1 MKPSISPQDHAR
13 VLAEGLDIP
22 QQQPSFALPLPEV
35 GICGKT
41 VWVRLP
47 EGLIPF
53 TARLE
58 VNLAAEVRGIHM
70 SRMEEVIAALYDR
83 EFSDLREY
91 GARLGREMMAR
102 QGASHGRVRLA
113 GQLPLIRTARVSGRQ
128 SVDSIA
134 LSLDLKLVKQGEEIK
149 SLAMFG
155 VGVAHITACPCTQAY
170 NQTLFR
176 KEGEECPLPTHSQ
189 RSQTT
194 LSVQSA
200 GLSPSIAELLACLEE
215 ALHVTQDLLKRT
227 DEAQLVYASHSLP
240 QFAED
245 AVREVARRTGERF
258 GGALPPET
266 LVTIESLSLESIHI
280 HDVCCRLE
288 TPLAEIVRH
297 LQGTPWQQC

>member
-1 MKPSISPQDHAR
+1 MKPSISSQDHAR
-13 VLAEGLDIP
+13 VLAEGIDIP
-22 QQQPSFALPLPEV
+22 RQQPSFALPLPEV

-47 EGLIPF
+47 EGLMPF
-53 TARLE
+53 SARLE

-70 SRMEEVIAALYDR
+70 SRMEEVVAALHDR
-83 EFSDLREY
+83 EFADLREY
-91 GARLGREMMAR
+91 GLQLGREMMAR
-102 QGASHGRVRLA
+102 QGASSGRVRLV

-134 LSLDLKLVKQGEEIK
+134 VSLDLKLAGQGEEMK
-149 SLAMFG
+149 SVAVLG

-194 LSVQSA
+194 LSLQST

-227 DEAQLVYASHSLP
+227 DEAQLVYTSHSLP

-245 AVREVARRTGERF
+245 AVREVARRAGERF
-258 GGALPPET
+258 GRVLPPGT
-266 LVTIESLSLESIHI
+266 LVVIESLSLESIHI

-288 TPLAEIVRH
+288 TTLAEIVNH
-297 LQGTPWQQC
+297 L

>member
-1 MKPSISPQDHAR
+1 MKPSISFQDHAR
-13 VLAEGLDIP
+13 VLAEGIDIP
-22 QQQPSFALPLPEV
+22 RQQPSFALPLPEV

-47 EGLIPF
+47 EGLMPF
-53 TARLE
+53 SARLE
-58 VNLAAEVRGIHM
+58 VNLAAEIRGIHM
-70 SRMEEVIAALYDR
+70 SRMEEVVAALHDR
-83 EFSDLREY
+83 EFADLREY
-91 GARLGREMMAR
+91 GLQLGREMMAR
-102 QGASHGRVRLA
+102 QGASSGRVRLV

-134 LSLDLKLVKQGEEIK
+134 VSLDLKLAGQGEEMK
-149 SLAMFG
+149 SVAVLG

-194 LSVQSA
+194 LSLQSA

-227 DEAQLVYASHSLP
+227 DEAQLVYTSHSLP

-245 AVREVARRTGERF
+245 AVREVARRAGERF
-258 GGALPPET
+258 GRVLPPGT
-266 LVTIESLSLESIHI
+266 LVVIESLSLESIHI

-288 TPLAEIVRH
+288 TTLAEIVNH
-297 LQGTPWQQC
+297 L

>member
-1 MKPSISPQDHAR
+1 M
-13 VLAEGLDIP
+13 LAEGIDIP
-22 QQQPSFALPLPEV
+22 QQPPSFALPLPEV

-53 TARLE
+53 SARLE
-58 VNLAAEVRGIHM
+58 VNLGAEVRGIHM
-70 SRMEEVIAALYDR
+70 SRMEEVIAGLYDQ
-83 EFSDLREY
+83 EFNDLRDY
-91 GARLGREMMAR
+91 GLQLGREMMVR
-102 QGASHGRVRLA
+102 QGASRGRVRLA

-134 LSLDLKLVKQGEEIK
+134 ISLDLKLTGQGEE
-149 SLAMFG
+149 LETVAVLG

-176 KEGEECPLPTHSQ
+176 KEGDECPLPTHSQ

-194 LSVQSA
+194 LSLQSA
-200 GLSPSIAELLACLEE
+200 GLSPSIGELLGCLEE

-227 DEAQLVYASHSLP
+227 DEAQLVYTSHRLP

-245 AVREVARRTGERF
+245 AVREVARRAGERF
-258 GGALPPET
+258 SRVLPPET
-266 LVTIESLSLESIHI
+266 LVVIESLSLESIHI

-288 TPLAEIVRH
+288 TTLAEIVNH
-297 LQGTPWQQC
+297 L

>member
-13 VLAEGLDIP
+13 VLAEGVDIP
-22 QQQPSFALPLPEV
+22 QQRPSFGLPLPEV

-53 TARLE
+53 AARLE

-83 EFSDLREY
+83 EFSDLRDY
-91 GARLGREMMAR
+91 GVQLGREMMAR
-102 QGASHGRVRLA
+102 QGANRGRVRLS
-113 GQLPLIRTARVSGRQ
+113 GKLPLIRTAMVSARQ

-134 LSLDLKLVKQGEEIK
+134 VSLDLKLAKQGEEME
-149 SLAMFG
+149 SVAVFG
-155 VGVAHITACPCTQAY
+155 VGVTHITACPCTQAY

-176 KEGEECPLPTHSQ
+176 KEEDACPLPTHSQ
-189 RSQTT
+189 RSLTT
-194 LSVQSA
+194 LSMQSA
-200 GLSPSIAELLACLEE
+200 GLAPSIPELLACLEE

-227 DEAQLVYASHSLP
+227 DEAQLVYTSHSQP

-245 AVREVARRTGERF
+245 AVREVARRAGERF
-258 GGALPPET
+258 GKLLPPET
-266 LVTIESLSLESIHI
+266 LVVIDSLSLESIHI

-288 TPLAEIVRH
+288 TSLAEIVRY
-297 LQGTPWQQC
+297 L

>member
-22 QQQPSFALPLPEV
+22 QQRPSFALPLPEV

-70 SRMEEVIAALYDR
+70 SRMEEVVATLHDK
-83 EFSDLREY
+83 EFADLREY
-91 GARLGREMMAR
+91 GLQLGREMMAR
-102 QGASHGRVRLA
+102 QGADSGRVRLV
-113 GQLPLIRTARVSGRQ
+113 GQLPLIRTAKVSGRQ
-128 SVDSIA
+128 SVDSITIN
-134 LSLDLKLVKQGEEIK
+134 LDLKLAGQGEELE
-149 SLAMFG
+149 SVAMFG

-170 NQTLFR
+170 NQTLFC
-176 KEGEECPLPTHSQ
+176 KEGEDCPLPTHSQ

-194 LSVQSA
+194 LSLQSA
-200 GLSPSIAELLACLEE
+200 GLSPSIAELLACLEA

-227 DEAQLVYASHSLP
+227 DEAQLVYTSHSLP

-245 AVREVARRTGERF
+245 AVREVARLAGERF
-258 GGALPPET
+258 GRVLPPET
-266 LVTIESLSLESIHI
+266 LVVIESLSLESIHI

-288 TPLAEIVRH
+288 TTLAEIVRH
-297 LQGTPWQQC
+297 L

>member
-22 QQQPSFALPLPEV
+22 QQRPSFALPLPEV

-70 SRMEEVIAALYDR
+70 SRMEEVVSTLYDQ

-91 GARLGREMMAR
+91 GLQLGREMVAR
-102 QGASHGRVRLA
+102 QGASSGRVRLA
-113 GQLPLIRTARVSGRQ
+113 GQLPLIRTAQVSGRQ

-134 LSLDLKLVKQGEEIK
+134 ISLDLKLAGQGDEM
-149 SLAMFG
+149 STVAVLG

-176 KEGEECPLPTHSQ
+176 KEGDDCPLPTHSQ
-189 RSQTT
+189 RSKTT
-194 LSVQSA
+194 LSLQSS
-200 GLSPSIAELLACLEE
+200 GLSPSIAELLACLES

-227 DEAQLVYASHSLP
+227 DEAQLVYTSHTLP

-245 AVREVARRTGERF
+245 AVRDVARRAGERF
-258 GGALPPET
+258 GRALPPET
-266 LVTIESLSLESIHI
+266 LVVIESLSLESIHI

-288 TPLAEIVRH
+288 TTLAEIVNH
-297 LQGTPWQQC
+297 L

>member
-1 MKPSISPQDHAR
+1 MKSSISPQDHAR

-58 VNLAAEVRGIHM
+58 VNLAAQVRGIHM
-70 SRMEEVIAALYDR
+70 SRMEEVIAALYDKD
-83 EFSDLREY
+83 FADLREY
-91 GARLGREMMAR
+91 GLQLGREMMSR
-102 QGASHGRVRLA
+102 QGANSGRVRLA
-113 GQLPLIRTARVSGRQ
+113 GQLPLIRTAKVSGRQ
-128 SVDSIA
+128 SMDSIA
-134 LSLDLKLVKQGEEIK
+134 VNLDLKLVGQGEELE
-149 SLAMFG
+149 SVAMFG

-170 NQTLFR
+170 NQTLFH
-176 KEGEECPLPTHSQ
+176 KEGGGCPLPTHSQ

-194 LSVQSA
+194 LSLQST
-200 GLSPSIAELLACLEE
+200 GFSPSIGELLACLEA

-227 DEAQLVYASHSLP
+227 DEAQLVYTSHSQP

-245 AVREVARRTGERF
+245 AVREVARQAGERF
-258 GGALPPET
+258 GKILPPEI
-266 LVTIESLSLESIHI
+266 LVVIDSLSLESIHI

-288 TPLAEIVRH
+288 TTLAEIVRY
-297 LQGTPWQQC
+297 L

>member
-53 TARLE
+53 SARLE

-70 SRMEEVIAALYDR
+70 SRMEEVVAALYDR
-83 EFSDLREY
+83 EFADLREY
-91 GARLGREMMAR
+91 GLHLGQEMMAR
-102 QGASHGRVRLA
+102 QGACSGRVRLT
-113 GQLPLIRTARVSGRQ
+113 GQLPLIRTAKVSGRQ
-128 SVDSIA
+128 SVDSIVV
-134 LSLDLKLVKQGEEIK
+134 SLDLKLAGQGQELQ
-149 SLAMFG
+149 SVAALG

-194 LSVQSA
+194 LSLQSR
-200 GLSPSIAELLACLEE
+200 GFSPSIAELLACLES

-227 DEAQLVYASHSLP
+227 DEAQLVYTSHSLP

-245 AVREVARRTGERF
+245 AVREVARQAGEQF
-258 GGALPPET
+258 GKTLPPET
-266 LVTIESLSLESIHI
+266 LVVIESLSLESIHI

-288 TPLAEIVRH
+288 TTLSEIVNH
-297 LQGTPWQQC
+297 L

>member
-53 TARLE
+53 SARLE

-70 SRMEEVIAALYDR
+70 SRMEEVVAALYDR
-83 EFSDLREY
+83 EFADLREY
-91 GARLGREMMAR
+91 GLHLGQEMMAR
-102 QGASHGRVRLA
+102 QGACSGRVRLT
-113 GQLPLIRTARVSGRQ
+113 GQLPLIRTAKVSGRQ
-128 SVDSIA
+128 SVDSIVVC
-134 LSLDLKLVKQGEEIK
+134 LDLKLAGLGQELHSVAA
-149 SLAMFG
+149 LG

-194 LSVQSA
+194 LSLQSR
-200 GLSPSIAELLACLEE
+200 GFSPSIAELLACLES

-227 DEAQLVYASHSLP
+227 DEAQLVYTSHSLP

-245 AVREVARRTGERF
+245 AVREVARQAGEQF
-258 GGALPPET
+258 GKTLPPET
-266 LVTIESLSLESIHI
+266 LVVIESLSLESIHI

-288 TPLAEIVRH
+288 TTLSEIVNH
-297 LQGTPWQQC
+297 L

>member
-1 MKPSISPQDHAR
+1 LKPFISPQDHAR
-13 VLAEGLDIP
+13 ALAESLDIP
-22 QQQPSFALPLPEV
+22 QQQPSFALPIPEV

-58 VNLAAEVRGIHM
+58 VNLAAQVRGIHM
-70 SRMEEVIAALYDR
+70 SRMEEVVADLYEQ
-83 EFSDLREY
+83 EFADLREY
-91 GARLGREMMAR
+91 GLQLGREMMAR
-102 QGASHGRVRLA
+102 QGASTGRVRLT
-113 GQLPLIRTARVSGRQ
+113 GKLPLIRTARVSGRQ

-134 LSLDLKLVKQGEEIK
+134 VSLDLKLAGQGEELQ
-149 SLAMFG
+149 SQAMLG

-176 KEGEECPLPTHSQ
+176 KEDDGCPLPTHSQ

-194 LSVQSA
+194 LLLQSA
-200 GLSPSIAELLACLEE
+200 GLSPTIAELLACLED
-215 ALHVTQDLLKRT
+215 ALHVTQDLLKRA
-227 DEAQLVYASHSLP
+227 DEAQLVYLSHSLP

-245 AVREVARRTGERF
+245 AVREVARRAGERF
-258 GGALPPET
+258 GRALPPET
-266 LVTIESLSLESIHI
+266 LVVIESLSLESIHL

-288 TPLAEIVRH
+288 TTLAEIIT
-297 LQGTPWQQC
+297 L

>member
-1 MKPSISPQDHAR
+1 MKVSISPQDHAR
-13 VLAEGLDIP
+13 VLAEGVDIP

-47 EGLIPF
+47 EGLVPF
-53 TARLE
+53 SARLE
-58 VNLAAEVRGIHM
+58 VNLSAQVRGIHM
-70 SRMEEVIAALYDR
+70 SRMEEVIAALYDQ

-91 GARLGREMMAR
+91 GLQLGREMMAR
-102 QGASHGRVRLA
+102 QGANTGRVRLS

-128 SVDSIA
+128 SVDSID
-134 LSLDLKLVKQGEEIK
+134 LTLDLKLFGQGAELY
-149 SLAMFG
+149 SVAMLG

-176 KEGEECPLPTHSQ
+176 KEGEECPMPTHSQ

-194 LSVQSA
+194 LSLQSS
-200 GLSPSIAELLACLEE
+200 GLSPSIGEMLGCLED

-227 DEAQLVYASHSLP
+227 DEAQLVYTSHSLP

-245 AVREVARRTGERF
+245 AVREVARCAGERF
-258 GGALPPET
+258 GKVLPLET
-266 LVTIESLSLESIHI
+266 VVVIESLSLESIHI

-288 TPLAEIVRH
+288 TTLAEIVSH
-297 LQGTPWQQC
+297 L

>member
-13 VLAEGLDIP
+13 VLAEGIDIP
-22 QQQPSFALPLPEV
+22 QQQPSFGLPLPEV

-58 VNLAAEVRGIHM
+58 VNLAAQVRGIHM
-70 SRMEEVIAALYDR
+70 SRMEEVIAALYDK

-91 GARLGREMMAR
+91 GLQLGREMMAR
-102 QGASHGRVRLA
+102 QGASSGRVRLA
-113 GQLPLIRTARVSGRQ
+113 GQLPFIRTARVSGRQ

-134 LSLDLKLVKQGEEIK
+134 VSLDLKLAGQGEELE
-149 SLAMFG
+149 SVAMFG

-176 KEGEECPLPTHSQ
+176 KEGDDCPLPTHSQ

-194 LSVQSA
+194 LSLQSA
-200 GLSPSIAELLACLEE
+200 DLSPSIAELLACLEA

-227 DEAQLVYASHSLP
+227 DEAQLVYTSHSLP

-245 AVREVARRTGERF
+245 AVREVARCAGERF
-258 GGALPPET
+258 GRALPPET
-266 LVTIESLSLESIHI
+266 LVVIESLSLESIHI

-288 TPLAEIVRH
+288 TSLAEIVRY
-297 LQGTPWQQC
+297 L

>member
-53 TARLE
+53 TARIE
-58 VNLAAEVRGIHM
+58 VNLAAQVRGIHM
-70 SRMEEVIAALYDR
+70 SRMEEVISALYDQ

-91 GARLGREMMAR
+91 GLQLGREMMAR
-102 QGASHGRVRLA
+102 QGASSGRVRLV
-113 GQLPLIRTARVSGRQ
+113 GQLPLIRTAKVSGRQ

-134 LSLDLKLVKQGEEIK
+134 VSLDLKLVGQGEELE
-149 SLAMFG
+149 SVAMFG
-155 VGVAHITACPCTQAY
+155 VGVPHITACPCTQAY

-176 KEGEECPLPTHSQ
+176 KEGEDCPLPTHSQ

-194 LSVQSA
+194 LSLQSA
-200 GLSPSIAELLACLEE
+200 GLFPSIAELLACLEA

-227 DEAQLVYASHSLP
+227 DEAQLVYTSHSLP

-245 AVREVARRTGERF
+245 AVREVARQAGERF
-258 GGALPPET
+258 GRVLPPET
-266 LVTIESLSLESIHI
+266 LVVIDSLSLESIHI

-288 TPLAEIVRH
+288 TTLAEIVRH
-297 LQGTPWQQC
+297 L

>member
-13 VLAEGLDIP
+13 VLAEGIDIP
-22 QQQPSFALPLPEV
+22 QQRPSFGLPLPEV

-47 EGLIPF
+47 EGLVPF
-53 TARLE
+53 SARLE
-58 VNLAAEVRGIHM
+58 VNLAAQVRGIHM
-70 SRMEEVIAALYDR
+70 SRMEEVIAGLYDR

-91 GARLGREMMAR
+91 GLQLGREMMAR
-102 QGASHGRVRLA
+102 QGASCGRVRLD
-113 GQLPLIRTARVSGRQ
+113 GQLPLIRTAKVSGRQ
-128 SVDSIA
+128 SVDSIGV
-134 LSLDLKLVKQGEEIK
+134 SLDLKLAGQGEALEGVA
-149 SLAMFG
+149 LFG

-170 NQTLFR
+170 NQILFR
-176 KEGEECPLPTHSQ
+176 REDDDCPLPTHSQ

-200 GLSPSIAELLACLEE
+200 DLYPSIGELLACLEE

-227 DEAQLVYASHSLP
+227 DEAQLVYTSHSQP

-258 GGALPPET
+258 GRVLPPET
-266 LVTIESLSLESIHI
+266 PVVIESLSLESIHI

-288 TPLAEIVRH
+288 TTLAEIVNH
-297 LQGTPWQQC
+297 L

>member
-1 MKPSISPQDHAR
+1 MKPSISPQDHVR
-13 VLAEGLDIP
+13 VLAEGIDIP
-22 QQQPSFALPLPEV
+22 QQPPSFSLPLSEV

-70 SRMEEVIAALYDR
+70 SRMEEVIASLYDR

-91 GARLGREMMAR
+91 GLLLGREMMAR
-102 QGASHGRVRLA
+102 QGANSGRVRLA
-113 GQLPLIRTARVSGRQ
+113 GQLPLVRTASVSGRQ

-134 LSLDLKLVKQGEEIK
+134 VSLDMNLAGKGGEKE
-149 SLAMFG
+149 SMAMFG

-176 KEGEECPLPTHSQ
+176 KEEEDCPLPTHSQ

-194 LSVQSA
+194 LFLQSA
-200 GLSPSIAELLACLEE
+200 GLSPSIAELLVCLEE

-245 AVREVARRTGERF
+245 AVREVARKVGEKF
-258 GGALPPET
+258 GTVLPQET
-266 LVTIESLSLESIHI
+266 LVVIESLSLESIHI

-288 TPLAEIVRH
+288 TALAEIVRH
-297 LQGTPWQQC
+297 L

>member
-13 VLAEGLDIP
+13 VLAEGIDIP
-22 QQQPSFALPLPEV
+22 QQPPAFALPLPEV

-58 VNLAAEVRGIHM
+58 VNLGAEVRGIHM
-70 SRMEEVIAALYDR
+70 SRMEEVIAGLYGK
-83 EFSDLREY
+83 EFSDLRDY
-91 GARLGREMMAR
+91 GLQLGREMMAR
-102 QGASHGRVRLA
+102 QGASTGRVRLT
-113 GQLPLIRTARVSGRQ
+113 GQLPLVRTARVSGRQ
-128 SVDSIA
+128 SVDSIVV
-134 LSLDLKLVKQGEEIK
+134 SLDLKLAGQGETLE
-149 SLAMFG
+149 SLAVLG

-176 KEGEECPLPTHSQ
+176 KEDEDCPLPTHSQ

-194 LSVQSA
+194 LALQST

-215 ALHVTQDLLKRT
+215 ALHVTQDLLKRG
-227 DEAQLVYASHSLP
+227 DEAQLVYTSHSLP

-245 AVREVARRTGERF
+245 AVREVARRAGERF
-258 GGALPPET
+258 GRVLPPET
-266 LVTIESLSLESIHI
+266 LVVIESLSLESIHI

-288 TPLAEIVRH
+288 TTLAEIVRH
-297 LQGTPWQQC
+297 L

>member
-1 MKPSISPQDHAR
+1 MKTSISPQDHAR
-13 VLAEGLDIP
+13 VLAEGVDIP

-47 EGLIPF
+47 EGLVPF
-53 TARLE
+53 SARLE

-70 SRMEEVIAALYDR
+70 SRMEEVIAALYDQD
-83 EFSDLREY
+83 FSDLRQY
-91 GARLGREMMAR
+91 GLRLGKEMMAR
-102 QGASHGRVRLA
+102 QGACSGRVRLA
-113 GQLPLIRTARVSGRQ
+113 GQLPLIRTAKVSGRQ

-134 LSLDLKLVKQGEEIK
+134 VSLDLKLAGQGDDLKTEA
-149 SLAMFG
+149 LFG

-170 NQTLFR
+170 NQILFG

-194 LSVQSA
+194 LSLQSA
-200 GLSPSIAELLACLEE
+200 DLSPSIAELLGCLEA

-227 DEAQLVYASHSLP
+227 DEAQLVYTSHSQP

-245 AVREVARRTGERF
+245 AVREVARQVGEQF
-258 GGALPPET
+258 GKTLPPEA
-266 LVTIESLSLESIHI
+266 LVVIESLSLESIHI

-288 TPLAEIVRH
+288 TTLAEIVNH
-297 LQGTPWQQC
+297 L

>member
-1 MKPSISPQDHAR
+1 LKLFISPEDHAR

-22 QQQPSFALPLPEV
+22 RQRPSFPLPLPEV

-53 TARLE
+53 SARIE
-58 VNLAAEVRGIHM
+58 VNLGAEVRGIHM
-70 SRMEEVIAALYDR
+70 SRMEEVVAALHAG

-91 GARLGREMMAR
+91 GLRLGREMMAR
-102 QGASHGRVRLA
+102 QGAIRGRVRLA
-113 GQLPLIRTARVSGRQ
+113 GLLPLIRTARVSGRQ
-128 SVDSIA
+128 SVDSLA
-134 LSLDLKLVKQGEEIK
+134 LSLDLKLAGQGEEMH
-149 SLAMFG
+149 SAAQFG
-155 VGVAHITACPCTQAY
+155 VGVTHITACPCTQAY

-176 KEGEECPLPTHSQ
+176 REENDACPLPTHSQ

-194 LSVQSA
+194 LSLQSA
-200 GLSPSIAELLACLEE
+200 GLSPNIDELLACLEE

-227 DEAQLVYASHSLP
+227 DEAELVYTSHSAP

-245 AVREVARRTGERF
+245 AVREVARRAAKRF
-258 GGALPPET
+258 GGVLPPET
-266 LVTIESLSLESIHI
+266 LVVIESLSLESIHI

-288 TPLAEIVRH
+288 TTLGEIVRH
-297 LQGTPWQQC
+297 L

>member
-13 VLAEGLDIP
+13 VLAEGVDIP
-22 QQQPSFALPLPEV
+22 QQQPSFTLPLPEV

-47 EGLIPF
+47 EGLVPF
-53 TARLE
+53 SARLE

-70 SRMEEVIAALYDR
+70 SRMEEVVAALYDR

-91 GARLGREMMAR
+91 GLQLGGEMMAR
-102 QGASHGRVRLA
+102 QGATSGRVRLT
-113 GQLPLIRTARVSGRQ
+113 GQLPLIRTAKVSGRQ

-134 LSLDLKLVKQGEEIK
+134 VSLDLKLNGQGEELK
-149 SLAMFG
+149 SVAVLG

-170 NQTLFR
+170 NQTLFG
-176 KEGEECPLPTHSQ
+176 KEGEDCPLPTHSQ

-194 LSVQSA
+194 LSLQSN
-200 GLSPSIAELLACLEE
+200 GLTPSIAELLACLES

-227 DEAQLVYASHSLP
+227 DEAQLVYTSHSQP

-245 AVREVARRTGERF
+245 AVREVARRAGERF
-258 GGALPPET
+258 GKALPPET
-266 LVTIESLSLESIHI
+266 LVVIESLSLESIHI

-288 TPLAEIVRH
+288 TTLAEIVNY
-297 LQGTPWQQC
+297 L

>member
-13 VLAEGLDIP
+13 VLAEGVDIP
-22 QQQPSFALPLPEV
+22 QQCPSFALPLPEV

-47 EGLIPF
+47 EGFVPF

-70 SRMEEVIAALYDR
+70 SRMEEVIAALYDK
-83 EFSDLREY
+83 EFGDLREY
-91 GARLGREMMAR
+91 GLQLGREMMAR
-102 QGASHGRVRLA
+102 QGASRGRVRLV
-113 GQLPLIRTARVSGRQ
+113 GQLPLIRTARVSGRR
-128 SVDSIA
+128 SADSIA
-134 LSLDLKLVKQGEEIK
+134 LDLDLR
-149 SLAMFG
+149 LAVRGDALESVAMLG

-176 KEGEECPLPTHSQ
+176 KEDEDCPMPTHSQ
-189 RSQTT
+189 RSRTT
-194 LSVQSA
+194 LALQSEGSA
-200 GLSPSIAELLACLEE
+200 PSIAEILACLEE

-227 DEAQLVYASHSLP
+227 DEAELVHVSHSLP

-245 AVREVARRTGERF
+245 AVREVARRAGERF
-258 GGALPPET
+258 GKVLPAET
-266 LVTIESLSLESIHI
+266 LVVIESLSLESIHI

-288 TPLAEIVRH
+288 TTLAEIVRH
-297 LQGTPWQQC
+297 L

>member
-1 MKPSISPQDHAR
+1 LKPSISPQDHAR
-13 VLAEGLDIP
+13 VLAEGVDIP
-22 QQQPSFALPLPEV
+22 QQQPSFTLPLPEV

-47 EGLIPF
+47 EGLVPF
-53 TARLE
+53 SARLE

-70 SRMEEVIAALYDR
+70 SRMEEVVAALYDR

-91 GARLGREMMAR
+91 GLQLGGEMMAR
-102 QGASHGRVRLA
+102 QGATSGRVRLT
-113 GQLPLIRTARVSGRQ
+113 GQLPLIRTAKVSGRQ

-134 LSLDLKLVKQGEEIK
+134 VSLDLKLNGQGEELK
-149 SLAMFG
+149 SVAVLG

-170 NQTLFR
+170 NQTLFG
-176 KEGEECPLPTHSQ
+176 KEGEDCPLPTHSQ

-194 LSVQSA
+194 LSLQSN
-200 GLSPSIAELLACLEE
+200 GLTPSIAELLACLES

-227 DEAQLVYASHSLP
+227 DEAQLVYTSHSQP

-245 AVREVARRTGERF
+245 AVREVARRAGERF
-258 GGALPPET
+258 GKALPPET
-266 LVTIESLSLESIHI
+266 LVVIESLSLESIHI

-288 TPLAEIVRH
+288 TTLAEIVNY
-297 LQGTPWQQC
+297 L

>member
-58 VNLAAEVRGIHM
+58 VNLAAQVRGIHM
-70 SRMEEVIAALYDR
+70 SRMEEVIAVLYDQ
-83 EFSDLREY
+83 EFADLREY
-91 GARLGREMMAR
+91 GLQLGREMMAR
-102 QGASHGRVRLA
+102 QGASNGRVRLV
-113 GQLPLIRTARVSGRQ
+113 GQLPLIRMAKVSGRQ

-134 LSLDLKLVKQGEEIK
+134 VSLDLKLVGQGAELQ
-149 SLAMFG
+149 SVALFG

-170 NQTLFR
+170 NQTLFH
-176 KEGEECPLPTHSQ
+176 KEGEDCPLPTHSQ

-200 GLSPSIAELLACLEE
+200 GLSPSIDELLACLEA

-227 DEAQLVYASHSLP
+227 DEAQLVYTSHSQP

-245 AVREVARRTGERF
+245 AVREVARQAGARF
-258 GGALPPET
+258 GKTLPPET
-266 LVTIESLSLESIHI
+266 LVVIDSLSLESIHI

-288 TPLAEIVRH
+288 TSLAEIVRH
-297 LQGTPWQQC
+297 L

>member
-13 VLAEGLDIP
+13 VLAEGIDIP
-22 QQQPSFALPLPEV
+22 QQRPSFGLPLPEV

-53 TARLE
+53 SARLE

-70 SRMEEVIAALYDR
+70 SRMEEVIAALYDK

-91 GARLGREMMAR
+91 GLQLGREMMAR
-102 QGASHGRVRLA
+102 QGASTGRVRLS

-134 LSLDLKLVKQGEEIK
+134 ISLDLKLAGQGEA
-149 SLAMFG
+149 LQRMAMLG

-176 KEGEECPLPTHSQ
+176 KEDDECPLPTHSQ

-200 GLSPSIAELLACLEE
+200 DLSPSIGELLACLEA

-227 DEAQLVYASHSLP
+227 DEAQLVYTSHSLP

-245 AVREVARRTGERF
+245 AVREVARRAGERF
-258 GGALPPET
+258 GKVLPPET
-266 LVTIESLSLESIHI
+266 VVVIESLSLESIHI

-288 TPLAEIVRH
+288 TTLAEIVNY
-297 LQGTPWQQC
+297 L

>member
-1 MKPSISPQDHAR
+1 MKPSISSQDHAR
-13 VLAEGLDIP
+13 VLAEGIDIP
-22 QQQPSFALPLPEV
+22 RQQPSFALPLPEV

-47 EGLIPF
+47 EGLMPF
-53 TARLE
+53 SARLE
-58 VNLAAEVRGIHM
+58 VNLAAEIRGIHM
-70 SRMEEVIAALYDR
+70 SRMEEVVAALHDR
-83 EFSDLREY
+83 EFADLREY
-91 GARLGREMMAR
+91 GLQLGREMMAR
-102 QGASHGRVRLA
+102 QGASSGRVRLV

-134 LSLDLKLVKQGEEIK
+134 VSLDLKLAGQGEEMK
-149 SLAMFG
+149 SVAVLG

-194 LSVQSA
+194 LSLQSA

-227 DEAQLVYASHSLP
+227 DEAQLVYTSHSLP

-245 AVREVARRTGERF
+245 AVREVARRAGERF
-258 GGALPPET
+258 GRVLPPGT
-266 LVTIESLSLESIHI
+266 LVVIESLSLESIHI

-288 TPLAEIVRH
+288 TTLAEIVNH
-297 LQGTPWQQC
+297 L

>member
-22 QQQPSFALPLPEV
+22 QQRPSFALPLPEV

-70 SRMEEVIAALYDR
+70 SRMEEVIAALYDQ

-91 GARLGREMMAR
+91 GLQLGREMMAR
-102 QGASHGRVRLA
+102 QGASRGRVRLT
-113 GQLPLIRTARVSGRQ
+113 GQLPLIRTAMVSGRQ

-134 LSLDLKLVKQGEEIK
+134 VSLDLKLVGQGEALE
-149 SLAMFG
+149 SVAMFG

-170 NQTLFR
+170 NQTLFC
-176 KEGEECPLPTHSQ
+176 KEGGDCPLPTHSQ

-194 LSVQSA
+194 LSLQSA

-227 DEAQLVYASHSLP
+227 DEAQLVYTSHSLP

-245 AVREVARRTGERF
+245 AVREVARQAGERF
-258 GGALPPET
+258 GKTLPPET
-266 LVTIESLSLESIHI
+266 LVVIDSLSLESIHI

-288 TPLAEIVRH
+288 TSLAEIVRH
-297 LQGTPWQQC
+297 L

>member
-1 MKPSISPQDHAR
+1 MKPAISPQDHAR
-13 VLAEGLDIP
+13 VLAEGIDIP

-53 TARLE
+53 SARLE

-70 SRMEEVIAALYDR
+70 SRMEEVVAALYDQ

-91 GARLGREMMAR
+91 GLQLGREMMAR
-102 QGASHGRVRLA
+102 QGASRGRVRLT
-113 GQLPLIRTARVSGRQ
+113 GQLPLIRTAKVSGRQ

-134 LSLDLKLVKQGEEIK
+134 LSLDLKLVGQGDELQ
-149 SLAMFG
+149 SVALLG

-176 KEGEECPLPTHSQ
+176 KEDDDCPLPTHSQ

-194 LSVQSA
+194 LSLQSA
-200 GLSPSIAELLACLEE
+200 GLSPSIGELLSCLED

-227 DEAQLVYASHSLP
+227 DEAQLVYTSHSLP

-245 AVREVARRTGERF
+245 AVREVARRAGERF
-258 GGALPPET
+258 GKALPPET
-266 LVTIESLSLESIHI
+266 LVVIDSLSLESIHI

-288 TPLAEIVRH
+288 TILAEIVNH
-297 LQGTPWQQC
+297 L

>member
-1 MKPSISPQDHAR
+1 LKPSISPQDHAR

-70 SRMEEVIAALYDR
+70 SRMEEVIAALYDQ
-83 EFSDLREY
+83 EFADLREY
-91 GARLGREMMAR
+91 GLQLGREMMAR
-102 QGASHGRVRLA
+102 QGASNGRVRLE
-113 GQLPLIRTARVSGRQ
+113 GQLPLIRTAKVSGRQ

-134 LSLDLKLVKQGEEIK
+134 VSLDLKLGGQGKELE
-149 SLAMFG
+149 SVAMFG

-170 NQTLFR
+170 NQTLFG
-176 KEGEECPLPTHSQ
+176 KEGKDCPLPTHSQ

-194 LSVQSA
+194 LSLQSA
-200 GLSPSIAELLACLEE
+200 GFFPSIADLLACLEA

-227 DEAQLVYASHSLP
+227 DEAQLVYTSHSLP

-245 AVREVARRTGERF
+245 AVREVARQAGERF
-258 GGALPPET
+258 GKTLPPET
-266 LVTIESLSLESIHI
+266 LVVIDSLSLESIHI

-288 TPLAEIVRH
+288 ISLAEIVRH
-297 LQGTPWQQC
+297 L

>member
-13 VLAEGLDIP
+13 VLAEGIDIP
-22 QQQPSFALPLPEV
+22 QQRPSFGLPLPEV
-35 GICGKT
+35 GIRGKT

-47 EGLIPF
+47 QGLIPF

-58 VNLAAEVRGIHM
+58 VNLGADVRGIHM
-70 SRMEEVIAALYDR
+70 SRMEEVIASLYDR
-83 EFSDLREY
+83 EFTDLREY
-91 GARLGREMMAR
+91 GLQLGREMMTR
-102 QGASHGRVRLA
+102 QGASTGRVRLA
-113 GQLPLIRTARVSGRQ
+113 GHLPLVRTAMVSGRQ

-134 LSLDLKLVKQGEEIK
+134 VSLDLKLAGQGEELE
-149 SLAMFG
+149 SVAMLG

-176 KEGEECPLPTHSQ
+176 KEDDDCPLPTHSQ

-194 LSVQSA
+194 LALQSA
-200 GLSPSIAELLACLEE
+200 GLSPAIDELLGCLEA

-227 DEAQLVYASHSLP
+227 DEAQLVYTSHSLP

-245 AVREVARRTGERF
+245 AVREVAMRAGERF
-258 GGALPPET
+258 GKVLPPET
-266 LVTIESLSLESIHI
+266 LVVIESLSLESIHI

-288 TPLAEIVRH
+288 TTLAEIVRH
-297 LQGTPWQQC
+297 L

>member
-1 MKPSISPQDHAR
+1 MKTSISPQDHAR
-13 VLAEGLDIP
+13 VLAEGVDIP

-47 EGLIPF
+47 EGLVPF
-53 TARLE
+53 SARLE

-70 SRMEEVIAALYDR
+70 SRMEEVVAALYDQD
-83 EFSDLREY
+83 FSDLRQY
-91 GARLGREMMAR
+91 GLRLGKEMMAR
-102 QGASHGRVRLA
+102 QGACSGRVRLA
-113 GQLPLIRTARVSGRQ
+113 GQLPLIRTAKVSGRQ

-134 LSLDLKLVKQGEEIK
+134 VSLDLKLAGQGDDLKTEA
-149 SLAMFG
+149 LFG

-170 NQTLFR
+170 NQILFG

-194 LSVQSA
+194 LSLQSA
-200 GLSPSIAELLACLEE
+200 DLSPSIAELLGCLEA

-227 DEAQLVYASHSLP
+227 DEAQLVYTSHSQP

-245 AVREVARRTGERF
+245 AVREVARQVGEQF
-258 GGALPPET
+258 GKTLPPEA
-266 LVTIESLSLESIHI
+266 LVVIESLSLESIHI

-288 TPLAEIVRH
+288 TTLAEIVNH
-297 LQGTPWQQC
+297 L